1 MKGDIAPRL
10 LAVPLLV
17 ALLAAPAI
25 VQEGLVSFWAS
36 WGLPLLAAAAVF
48 AVLMAVVLGPLAV
61 RRRLSRRSEPD
72 PEEESEE
79 PEPEPEEDE
88 PAVVDGDVEDA
99 EEASEA
105 DQEPTIEPDTALADA
120 LSELQPDNFM
130 DLARALQEMGR
141 DADALEVLAR
151 VIEGKQGESGEEV
164 AQALRRLGYKLKQD
178 HSTSE

>member
-1 MKGDIAPRL
+1 MKGNFAPRL

-48 AVLMAVVLGPLAV
+48 AVLMALVLGPLAV
-61 RRRLSRRSEPD
+61 RRRLSRRSEP
-72 PEEESEE
+72 ER
-79 PEPEPEEDE
+79 EEDE
-88 PAVVDGDVEDA
+88 SPEDAGDVEDA

-105 DQEPTIEPDTALADA
+105 GQEPAIQPDTALADA

-151 VIEGKQGESGEEV
+151 VIERKEGESREEV
-164 AQALRRLGYKLKQD
+164 AEALRRLGHKLKPD
-178 HSTSE
+178 HSGNE